1 MSKLILNLSG
11 IFVLAACILAGSSA
25 RASEQSAIDSLDIAA
40 VHDLSSALES
50 SETSASQLI
59 ADNPTAVQTDAAS
72 SVKILQGLN
81 DRYKCSTEKLDASP
95 SREQFGSVLESCIM
109 AMETK
114 LAAEPTSIPNQDLE
128 QLKQLTQAFRAD
140 IIALTE
146 KVDKVEKAAL
156 AQSQV
161 SQFSTTTK
169 LVGEVIIA
177 FSNVFGSEQA
187 TPNGNN
193 NQPLRVNPIVS
204 DRVRLNFRTSFDGK
218 DLLQTRLQARNSNS
232 FSAATAANTNQVRL
246 GFEGNSDNNVGV
258 QLLQY
263 QKPFSEQ
270 TKIIGTAVGNELDLY
285 VKNFN
290 PALAPAGTG
299 AISRFG
305 RYNPIYRL
313 SGEGAGLAI
322 DHKFSKELG
331 LSLAYAAP
339 REIIIGSPTSPEI
352 AGNPAV
358 NAGAFGGSNL
368 LFSQLSYSPSSSL
381 DLGFIFARSYTSTGA
396 GVSGL
401 NGTAFANNPFG
412 ATAAAAIPTT
422 ANHYSLLASSKLT
435 PSTTLSGWAGLTTAN
450 REDATGGTANIWNYA
465 ATLAFDNIGG
475 AGNTLGFVV
484 GLPPKVTS
492 NTVAARVNND
502 TPFHLETFYKYQLS
516 KNLFL
521 TPGVVVI
528 LNPEGNAGN
537 PPLFLGTIRTTF
549 NF

>member
-1 MSKLILNLSG
+1 MSKLIFNLSG
-11 IFVLAACILAGSSA
+11 IFVLVAYILAGTNA
-25 RASEQSAIDSLDIAA
+25 IAGEQSVNNASAVTPATLDAIPDQIIAGNPEA
-40 VHDLSSALES
+40 AP
-50 SETSASQLI
+50 SET
-59 ADNPTAVQTDAAS
+59 TTAS
-72 SVKILQGLN
+72 SVKILQDLN
-81 DRYKCSTEKLDASP
+81 NRYKCSAEQLDANP
-95 SREQFGSVLESCIM
+95 SRNQFGAVLEGCIT

-114 LAAEPTSIPNQDLE
+114 MAAEPTSIPTQDLD
-128 QLKQLTQAFRAD
+128 QLKQLTQSFRAD
-140 IIALTE
+140 LIVLTD

-169 LVGEVIIA
+169 LVGEVIVA
-177 FSNVFGSEQA
+177 FSDVFGSNRA
-187 TPNGNN
+187 TPSGATGPALN
-193 NQPLRVNPIVS
+193 VNPIVS
-204 DRVRLNFRTSFDGK
+204 DRVRLNFKTSFDGK

-246 GFEGNSDNNVGV
+246 GFEGNSNNDVGI

-299 AISRFG
+299 SISRFG

-322 DHKFSKELG
+322 DHKFSKEFG
-331 LSLAYAAP
+331 VSLAYAVP
-339 REIIIGSPTSPEI
+339 RDIIGGVQTEI
-352 AGNPAV
+352 ASNPAD
-358 NAGAFGGSNL
+358 NAGVFGGSNL
-368 LFSQLSYSPSSSL
+368 FFSQLAYSPSPNL
-381 DLGFIFARSYTSTGA
+381 DLGLIFARSYSSNGL

-401 NGTAFANNPFG
+401 NGTAFANNPFSG
-412 ATAAAAIPTT
+412 APTS
-422 ANHYSLLASSKLT
+422 ANHYSVLASSKLNPT
-435 PSTTLSGWAGLTTAN
+435 TTLSGWAGLTNAN
-450 REDATGGTANIWNYA
+450 RETAAGGTADIFNGA

-475 AGNTLGFVV
+475 EGNTLGFVV
-484 GLPPKVTS
+484 GLPPKVTGNS
-492 NTVAARVNND
+492 AFNTGATARVNND
-502 TPFHLETFYKYQLS
+502 TPYHLETFYKYQLS
-516 KNLFL
+516 KNLYL
-521 TPGVVVI
+521 TPGLVMI
-528 LNPEGNAGN
+528 LNPEGNAAN